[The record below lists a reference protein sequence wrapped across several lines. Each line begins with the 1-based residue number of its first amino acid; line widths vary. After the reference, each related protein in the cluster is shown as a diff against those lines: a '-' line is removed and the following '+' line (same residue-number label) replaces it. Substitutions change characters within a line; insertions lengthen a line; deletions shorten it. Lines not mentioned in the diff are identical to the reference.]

1 MRVVMCYNKT
11 AFTPGRFLEDG
22 LKSVGCRVDVYR
34 TDVDL
39 SQIDLSDAIAAIFVD
54 SPPLAPIRIQGAD
67 RLTIPKL
74 LWVHHGANR
83 LEKNLRMCRQ
93 VQPDLVLMAHSL
105 QLADRFQ
112 RPVQFFPFGVASDI
126 FNCSTPLE
134 QRTWDIAFV
143 GSASE
148 KLYNHRRAILRAI
161 RAHFSGRAKITLN
174 AKVYLDKLAALYGN
188 AKIVVNCA
196 ADELRTINMRLF
208 EGMGCGALVLTDL
221 VPDQERLF
229 QDGEHYVVYQGVTDL
244 LEKLD
249 HYLAHLDRAQEIAA
263 RGHQHV
269 LTHHTYAHRARG
281 LLRIIAELSSN
292 NGDDVKNARAQ

>member
-148 KLYNHRRAILRAI
+148 KLYNQRRAILRAI

-208 EGMGCGALVLTDL
+208 EGMGCGALVVSDL
-221 VPDQERLF
+221 VPHQDELF
-229 QDGEHYVVYQGVTDL
+229 RDGKHYVVYQGVDDL
-244 LEKLD
+244 LEKLEY
-249 HYLAHLDRAQEIAA
+249 YLAHLDRAQKIAT
-263 RGHQHV
+263 RGHRYV
-269 LTHHTYAHRARG
+269 LAHHTYAHRAKE
-281 LLRIIAELSSN
+281 LLQIIAELWDHS
-292 NGDDVKNARAQ
+292 G